1 MKWRHN
7 SSGYRSDRNGAIY
20 GKLYNWYAVNDPRGL
35 APKGWHVPS
44 HQEWTILADCLGAV
58 NVAGGKLK
66 KTGTTHWLAPNTGAT
81 NSSGFTALPGGIK
94 LPAGNF
100 FDVINTSGHW
110 WSSTEADV
118 TPEDIDA
125 WARNIDNIGAYI
137 GDANQIKRCGMSVR
151 CVKD

>member
-1 MKWRHN
+1 
-7 SSGYRSDRNGAIY
+7 
-20 GKLYNWYAVNDPRGL
+20 
-35 APKGWHVPS
+35 VPS
-44 HQEWTILADCLGAV
+44 HLEWTILADCLGGV

-81 NSSGFTALPGGIK
+81 NSSDFTALPGGIK

-125 WARNIDNIGAYI
+125 WARSIDNIGAYI